1 MKMRRAIGVLLLF
14 FVFIVTNCADKE
26 RIDNLEKT
34 QEEILARLKS
44 LEENQKKILSLFQL
58 RRPVID
64 FNRAYKIPVGNSPI
78 KGNKDAPV
86 TIVEFS
92 DYECPYCAALQPTLR
107 EVLKAYPKKVKLVF
121 KNFPL
126 SFHKQ
131 ARNAA
136 KAALA
141 AGEQGKF
148 WEMHDIIFKNYK
160 RLSEEKFIEFARQL
174 GLDMEKFVSD
184 YKSNKYD
191 KQIQQD
197 IKLGISVGVRGTPTL
212 FINGKRMRGR
222 SFSHFK
228 EAIEEILKE
237 KGS

>member
-1 MKMRRAIGVLLLF
+1 MKRAIGVLLLF

-26 RIDNLEKT
+26 RVDNLEKT

-44 LEENQKKILSLFQL
+44 LEENQKKILGLFQP

-64 FNRAYKIPVGNSPI
+64 FDRAYNIPIGNSPI
-78 KGNKDAPV
+78 KGNKGAPV

-107 EVLKAYPKKVKLVF
+107 GVLKAYPQEVKLVF

-148 WEMHDIIFKNYK
+148 WEMHDIIFENYD
-160 RLSEEKFIEFARQL
+160 RLSEEKFIEFARRI
-174 GLDMEKFVSD
+174 GLDVEKFIAD

-197 IKLGISVGVRGTPTL
+197 IELGISVGVRGTPTL

-222 SFSHFK
+222 SFNHFK
-228 EAIEEILKE
+228 EAIERILKE
-237 KGS
+237 KSS